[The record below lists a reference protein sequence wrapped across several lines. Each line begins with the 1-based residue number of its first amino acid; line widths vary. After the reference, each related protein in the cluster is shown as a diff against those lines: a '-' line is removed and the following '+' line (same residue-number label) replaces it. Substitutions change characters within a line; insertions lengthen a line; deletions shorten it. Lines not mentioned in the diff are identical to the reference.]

1 MKKTKDYKKLYGEK
15 TVVFMQVGAF
25 YEVYALLNEDG
36 TYTGSEIANVSKI
49 CDLAIAN
56 KTGSDISGK
65 PVKMAGFQT
74 YLIDKFSKKL
84 LDAGFTI
91 PVINQDQQAANST
104 RSLYCILSP
113 GTTFSGDNNILT
125 NNTCCIWLS
134 KISHFGK
141 DTIIIGISNIDVIT
155 GKTSIFEYQTEYLN
169 SPSTFDELEK
179 FISVYN
185 PSEIIIISNLEND
198 YIDNAISY
206 SNITSKTL
214 HRIDIRNISLDAK
227 KIITN
232 CESQTY
238 QKEIIEKFYVFSKID
253 HTLEA
258 FWNFPIACQ
267 SFCYLLDFIEK
278 HNPNLIKNID
288 VPLFEN
294 FSNRLT
300 LANHTLQQ
308 LNIIDDGIIKGKNRS
323 VLSLLNNCI
332 TNMGKRRFAYN
343 LMNPSDNISL
353 LEREYNMTEHIINNF
368 EDFSYIKSVLKDIR
382 DLEKL
387 ERSTYLKR
395 ITPIQIACF
404 YDDII
409 NIESLFSQIKHDEKF
424 YSYICSNKKVDV
436 ENFISHCNS
445 LRDHITNTINIELAR
460 NVDGM
465 VFDKCENF
473 INTGVSSNLD
483 SKMNDYIEINDQIKA
498 MQSFFD
504 NILSK
509 TEKNQRL
516 MNM

>member
-1 MKKTKDYKKLYGEK
+1 
-15 TVVFMQVGAF
+15 MQ
-25 YEVYALLNEDG
+25 L
-36 TYTGSEIANVSKI
+36 
-49 CDLAIAN
+49 
-56 KTGSDISGK
+56 
-65 PVKMAGFQT
+65 
-74 YLIDKFSKKL
+74 
-84 LDAGFTI
+84 
-91 PVINQDQQAANST
+91 
-104 RSLYCILSP
+104 
-113 GTTFSGDNNILT
+113 
-125 NNTCCIWLS
+125 
-134 KISHFGK
+134 
-141 DTIIIGISNIDVIT
+141 
-155 GKTSIFEYQTEYLN
+155 
-169 SPSTFDELEK
+169 
-179 FISVYN
+179 VYN

-308 LNIIDDGIIKGKNRS
+308 LNIIDDGVIKGKNRS

-353 LEREYNMTEHIINNF
+353 LEREYNMTEHIINRF
-368 EDFSYIKSVLKDIR
+368 EDFI
-382 DLEKL
+382 
-387 ERSTYLKR
+387 
-395 ITPIQIACF
+395 
-404 YDDII
+404 
-409 NIESLFSQIKHDEKF
+409 
-424 YSYICSNKKVDV
+424 
-436 ENFISHCNS
+436 
-445 LRDHITNTINIELAR
+445 
-460 NVDGM
+460 
-465 VFDKCENF
+465 
-473 INTGVSSNLD
+473 
-483 SKMNDYIEINDQIKA
+483 
-498 MQSFFD
+498 
-504 NILSK
+504 
-509 TEKNQRL
+509 
-516 MNM
+516 